1 MRLTLRTLLAYL
13 DGNLE
18 PEDANDI
25 GKKIEESEFA
35 SKLVQAIRECVQRP
49 RLGSPPLVGRGL
61 GADPNT
67 VAEYLEYR
75 LGDERVPEFERIC
88 LESEVHLAEV
98 ASCHQIL
105 TLVLGEPADIE
116 PSARQRMYGIAAEA
130 DAPPAQVDSKRGN
143 AAGEAIA
150 APVMAAAGAQQ
161 ASTASHA
168 TPPPAPPVTRRAKPE
183 VPEYLRE
190 NRTRVWPVI
199 AAVLVAATLTFAGLY
214 FFGPAPLRNQITAL
228 VSPTEA
234 STEGDGTAPAEQNS
248 TPNGAAQPSEPAAG
262 EAPATDSAAAQ
273 PGAAPA
279 AAPADAALPVA
290 GEATGA
296 TPAEIAAE
304 APAATPATDPYA
316 EDATPADMPA
326 TTPAE
331 APAALPAGDPSLV
344 RPAGEIPATDSAG
357 APLPPVP
364 MPLDGTPRATT
375 ARPVPGGLPVT
386 PDTVPAETMPA
397 ETMPAEPGSDAPFP
411 TATADAPALGATTPE
426 VTPATPPVE
435 GFGRYTS
442 TRGEVLLRFDP
453 ASGEWM
459 RSPAGTLLQKG
470 DRLQSLPLFQP
481 TITLSSNFTIQ
492 ADGATSLELVGWDE
506 AGAPIIKVDYGRLL
520 IDTIGRA
527 GNSLRLQL
535 DGHEPLITFVDPQS
549 TLALEVRRELPPGKN
564 PQAGPAPLVANV
576 YSTSGIIRVAN
587 QDAAP
592 VELQAPAVMS
602 LLGSGAQPVAGEFP
616 AWVNGEVLSD
626 ADRGTAAEV
635 EGYLTTDMPVG
646 LQLREVNDP
655 QHKLGRKRNVRSAA
669 ARSLTYLDSF
679 EPSIDALNDPD
690 LNSYWHDVRLEL
702 QRAIARSPET
712 AARVQAAFIKKR
724 GQADGQ
730 ALDRM
735 LWGYTANDVNTGSDR
750 ILIDALGRNDAL
762 DFRVLGIAALKEI
775 KGGASHGYRPDAKEY
790 DRRQSLSTWKKQIGK
805 LAPRGGTTSRPA
817 DTK

>member
-18 PEDANDI
+18 PEDADDI

-49 RLGSPPLVGRGL
+49 RLGSPALVGRGL

-75 LGDERVPEFERIC
+75 LADERVPEFERIC
-88 LESEVHLAEV
+88 LESEIHLAEV

-105 TLVLGEPADIE
+105 TLVLGEPAEID

-130 DAPPAQVDSKRGN
+130 DAPPAQVDSSRGR
-143 AAGEAIA
+143 AAGDAIA
-150 APVMAAAGAQQ
+150 APVMATSSAVQGGGPQP
-161 ASTASHA
+161 T
-168 TPPPAPPVTRRAKPE
+168 APPVLRRSKPE

-190 NRTRVWPVI
+190 SRTRIWPIV
-199 AAVLVAATLTFAGLY
+199 AAVLVAATITFAGLY
-214 FFGPAPLRNQITAL
+214 YFGPSPFREQVTAL
-228 VSPTEA
+228 VGDAEGIPPAEDPQVTGESAVEPAVAETSAMQPTEQ
-234 STEGDGTAPAEQNS
+234 PAE
-248 TPNGAAQPSEPAAG
+248 GAADAAVPAG
-262 EAPATDSAAAQ
+262 SEAPADSAS
-273 PGAAPA
+273 P
-279 AAPADAALPVA
+279 DSN
-290 GEATGA
+290 
-296 TPAEIAAE
+296 TPAEDV
-304 APAATPATDPYA
+304 PAADPYA
-316 EDATPADMPA
+316 EDTAPVE
-326 TTPAE
+326 TPAE
-331 APAALPAGDPSLV
+331 IPTDASLA
-344 RPAGEIPATDSAG
+344 RPVEMPLEGEPAG
-357 APLPPVP
+357 APLPPEP
-364 MPLDGTPRATT
+364 MPPGGTARTTPPPTATGTPI
-375 ARPVPGGLPVT
+375 PGSLPSA
-386 PDTVPAETMPA
+386 DG
-397 ETMPAEPGSDAPFP
+397 MPAEPGADAPFP
-411 TATADAPALGATTPE
+411 SPAGESAPAAIGRTPD
-426 VTPATPPVE
+426 VGPAAAPAE
-435 GFGRYTS
+435 GFGRFTS
-442 TRGEVLLRFDP
+442 TRGEILLRFDP

-470 DRLQSLPLFQP
+470 DRLLSLPLFQP
-481 TITLSSNFTIQ
+481 TLTLSSNFTVQ

-506 AGAPIIKVDYGRLL
+506 AGVPIIKVEYGRLL

-549 TLALEVRRELPPGKN
+549 TLALEVFRELPPGKN
-564 PQAGPAPLVANV
+564 PQVAPAPLVANV

-602 LLGSGAQPVAGEFP
+602 LLGTSAQPVAGEFP

-626 ADRGTAAEV
+626 GDRRTAGEIEA
-635 EGYLTTDMPVG
+635 YLTTDMPAG

-655 QHKLGRKRNVRSAA
+655 QHKLGRQRNVRSAA
-669 ARSLTYLDSF
+669 IRSLTYLDSF

-690 LNSYWHDVRLEL
+690 MNLYWENVRREL
-702 QRAIARSPET
+702 QRALARSPET

-724 GQADGQ
+724 GQADGP

-735 LWGYTANDVNTGSDR
+735 LWGYTANDLNTGSDR
-750 ILIDALGRNDAL
+750 DLIDALGRNDAL

-775 KGGASHGYRPDAKEY
+775 KGGATHGYRADDIERT
-790 DRRQSLSTWKKQIGK
+790 RRQSLSTWTKQIGK
-805 LAPRGGTTSRPA
+805 LAPRGGTTGRPA
-817 DTK
+817 ATK

>member
-18 PEDANDI
+18 PEDADDI

-49 RLGSPPLVGRGL
+49 RLGSPALVGRGL

-75 LGDERVPEFERIC
+75 LADERVPEFERIC

-105 TLVLGEPADIE
+105 TLVLGEPAEID

-130 DAPPAQVDSKRGN
+130 DAPPAQVDSSRGR
-143 AAGEAIA
+143 AGGEAIV
-150 APVMAAAGAQQ
+150 APVMATVSAAQVGGAQP
-161 ASTASHA
+161 S
-168 TPPPAPPVTRRAKPE
+168 APPVLRRPKPE

-190 NRTRVWPVI
+190 SRTRIWPIV
-199 AAVLVAATLTFAGLY
+199 AAVLVAATITFAGLY
-214 FFGPAPLRNQITAL
+214 FFGPSPFREQVTAL
-228 VSPTEA
+228 VGE
-234 STEGDGTAPAEQNS
+234 TEGVPPAEDPQPTGEKAVEPAVADTSATQPAEQPVEGATEAAVPAGDEAPGDSASPDPN
-248 TPNGAAQPSEPAAG
+248 TPAGDVPAA
-262 EAPATDSAAAQ
+262 
-273 PGAAPA
+273 
-279 AAPADAALPVA
+279 
-290 GEATGA
+290 
-296 TPAEIAAE
+296 
-304 APAATPATDPYA
+304 DPYA
-316 EDATPADMPA
+316 EDAAPVDPR
-326 TTPAE
+326 AE
-331 APAALPAGDPSLV
+331 GPTDPSLV
-344 RPAGEIPATDSAG
+344 RPTEMPLEGEPAG
-357 APLPPVP
+357 APLPPEP
-364 MPLDGTPRATT
+364 MPPGGT
-375 ARPVPGGLPVT
+375 ARTIPPPTATGAPIPGSLPV
-386 PDTVPAETMPA
+386 AEDMPA
-397 ETMPAEPGSDAPFP
+397 ESGTDTPFP
-411 TATADAPALGATTPE
+411 SPAAEGAPAPIG
-426 VTPATPPVE
+426 PAPDVSPAAAPAE

-442 TRGEVLLRFDP
+442 TRGEILLRFDP

-470 DRLQSLPLFQP
+470 DRLLSLPLFQP
-481 TITLSSNFTIQ
+481 TLTLSSNFTVQ
-492 ADGATSLELVGWDE
+492 ADGATSMELVGWDE
-506 AGAPIIKVDYGRLL
+506 AGVPIIKVEYGRLL
-520 IDTIGRA
+520 IDTISRA

-549 TLALEVRRELPPGKN
+549 TLALEVYRELPPGKN
-564 PQAGPAPLVANV
+564 PQVAPAPLVANV

-602 LLGSGAQPVAGEFP
+602 LLGTGAQPVAGEFP

-626 ADRGTAAEV
+626 ADRNTAGEIEA
-635 EGYLTTDMPVG
+635 YLTTDMPVG

-669 ARSLTYLDSF
+669 IRGLTYLDSF
-679 EPSIDALNDPD
+679 EPSIDALNEPD
-690 LNSYWHDVRLEL
+690 LNLYWSDVRREL

-724 GQADGQ
+724 GQADGP

-735 LWGYTANDVNTGSDR
+735 LWGYTANDLNTGSDR
-750 ILIDALGRNDAL
+750 DLIDALGRNDAL
-762 DFRVLGIAALKEI
+762 DFRVLGIAALIEI
-775 KGGASHGYRPDAKEY
+775 KGGASHGYRPDDNEGK
-790 DRRQSLSTWKKQIGK
+790 RRQALSTWNKQIGK
-805 LAPRGGTTSRPA
+805 LTPRRGTTGRPA
-817 DTK
+817 ATK